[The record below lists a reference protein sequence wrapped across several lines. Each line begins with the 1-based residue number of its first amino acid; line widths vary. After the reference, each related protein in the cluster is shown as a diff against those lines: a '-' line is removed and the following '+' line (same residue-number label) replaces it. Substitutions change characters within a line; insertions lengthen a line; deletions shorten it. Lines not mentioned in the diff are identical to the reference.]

1 MNSTLY
7 QRVLDGQLLYKKPMQ
22 ERGQM
27 YFFSDLD
34 NYAHIYCILYLYYSS
49 KVWGQ
54 MILMLLKEVS
64 YA

>member
-1 MNSTLY
+1 MDN
-7 QRVLDGQLLYKKPMQ
+7 YKKPLQ

-27 YFFSDLD
+27 YFFSDL
-34 NYAHIYCILYLYYSS
+34 NMYAHIYCSLYLYYSS

-64 YA
+64 YAYQGCSCLIKIQ